1 VVDGFGADGAAYAHD
16 DMVQCGWEEFVAART
31 RFFAQL
37 AAQSVT
43 NGRGLSAPR
52 EQGYDRD
59 PAEHRQES
67 RSR

>member
-1 VVDGFGADGAAYAHD
+1 MVDASGADGAAYAHD
-16 DMVQCGWEEFVAART
+16 DIVQCGWDEFIAARE

-37 AAQSVT
+37 AAQSMARE
-43 NGRGLSAPR
+43 RGLSAQPD
-52 EQGYDRD
+52 QGYDRD